1 MAISQDTKLEKSL
14 VPNKGGPIR
23 ITRRKR
29 WGDTLAPYLFL
40 SPFILSFLV
49 FFLGPALYSLVL
61 SFFRYAGYG
70 NATFTGL
77 NNYQVMLNYKVFWIE
92 LGNVLFYWI
101 AHAIPLL
108 FISFLLAVLVHSKV
122 VEHKSL
128 IKPLLFLPRLV
139 TGVAAAMLFKNFFG
153 TQYGLLNTMLGLQ
166 IPWLDNMVLARW
178 VVVIVTI
185 WRSTSWWF
193 VIFLAGLTSINTE
206 VVEAAIVDG
215 ANAWQRL
222 IYITIPLMRR
232 TFLAFFVLDAISSI
246 RIFDTPNV
254 MGSNMGGL
262 APVDMAPLLNL
273 VVDGIR
279 NAVYGQ
285 AAAVGWLMFLLIALV
300 SWLQFRVFKDED

>member
-1 MAISQDTKLEKSL
+1 MAIMQDANLEKSL
-14 VPNKGGPIR
+14 APDKGASTR
-23 ITRRKR
+23 IAHKRR

-49 FFLGPALYSLVL
+49 LFLGPALYSLVL

-77 NNYQVMLNYKVFWIE
+77 NNYQVMLNYKVFWTE
-92 LGNVLFYWI
+92 LGNVIFYWI

-108 FISFLLAVLVHSKV
+108 IISFLLAVLVHAKIV
-122 VEHKSL
+122 GHKSL
-128 IKPLLFLPRLV
+128 IKPLMFLPRLV

-153 TQYGLLNTMLGLQ
+153 TQYGLLNTMLGVQ
-166 IPWLDNMVLARW
+166 IPWLENMVLARW

-206 VVEAAIVDG
+206 VVEAAVVDG

-222 IYITIPLMRR
+222 MYITIPLMRR
-232 TFLAFFVLDAISSI
+232 TFLAFFVLDAIGSV

-254 MGSNMGGL
+254 LGSNMGGM
-262 APVDMAPLLNL
+262 AGVEMAPLLNL

-285 AAAVGWLMFLLIALV
+285 AAAVGWMMFLLIALI